1 MRLHADTVR
10 MYGAQIGLFEKP
22 DQAML
27 DDLLQH
33 RHGLAR
39 EGYARAFEVQGGPL
53 RKLAEGP
60 RVDDRPSTFLGGP
73 NGLRERAP
81 ATLSDAGWIQ
91 PPFLL
96 LWPRLF

>member
-1 MRLHADTVR
+1 
-10 MYGAQIGLFEKP
+10 MYGAQTSLFEKP

-39 EGYARAFEVQGGPL
+39 EGCLCSVVLGDLL
-53 RKLAEGP
+53 RKLTEGP

-91 PPFLL
+91 PLFLL

>member
-10 MYGAQIGLFEKP
+10 VYGAQIGLFEKP

-39 EGYARAFEVQGGPL
+39 EGCLCSDAVPGDPP
-53 RKLAEGP
+53 RKLTEGP
-60 RVDDRPSTFLGGP
+60 RVDDRPNTALGGD
-73 NGLRERAP
+73 NGRAR
-81 ATLSDAGWIQ
+81 GIVE
-91 PPFLL
+91 FI
-96 LWPRLF
+96 RR